1 MRLIRELGLLDV
13 FCIASGAMI
22 SSGLFVLPGLAFAK
36 AGPAVLIAYLIS
48 GAFAITGMLSQA
60 ELVSAMPKAGGG
72 YFYVTRSMGPAVGT
86 IDGFITWFSLSLK
99 SSFALVGMAAFA
111 AVLVDFGISFLA
123 ALFCGIF
130 VIINLIGIKEAGRVQ
145 VALVL
150 GLFVI
155 LLLYISRGIPSI
167 GVARL
172 EPFAPHGLGAM
183 FSTAGF
189 VFVSFGGLLKVASI
203 AEEVKNPDRV
213 VPLGMILSFFAV
225 TVVYF
230 LVVLVTVGVLDG
242 EALAGSLTPISD
254 GASAFMG
261 RWGRLLLSVAAIL
274 AFVSTANAGLMAASR
289 YLFSSSR
296 DGLLPASF
304 GRVNSRFR
312 TPHVAITATGLLMI
326 ASLFL
331 RIETLVKAASSVL
344 ILTYLFSCLSVV
356 VLRESRLQNYRPRF
370 RAPLYPY
377 VQIAGILGFVFL
389 LLEMGGTVLLI
400 NAGFIVAGFL
410 LYWCYGRIRSNREY
424 ALLHLIERV
433 TAKELTSYSLES
445 ELKEII
451 RERDEIVKD
460 RFDHLVED
468 AIVIDIDTHMSASDF
483 FGIVAERLAPRLG
496 MEPKELTRK
505 LEERERESTTVLN
518 TFLAIPHIVV
528 EGVHTFDILI
538 ARCQGGIEFSNAF
551 SGVQAMFVL
560 AGSRD
565 ERNFH
570 LRALAAIAQIV
581 QDPDFE
587 RKWITAKGVK
597 EIRDIV
603 LLGERLR

>member
-1 MRLIRELGLLDV
+1 
-13 FCIASGAMI
+13 
-22 SSGLFVLPGLAFAK
+22 
-36 AGPAVLIAYLIS
+36 
-48 GAFAITGMLSQA
+48 
-60 ELVSAMPKAGGG
+60 
-72 YFYVTRSMGPAVGT
+72 
-86 IDGFITWFSLSLK
+86 
-99 SSFALVGMAAFA
+99 
-111 AVLVDFGISFLA
+111 
-123 ALFCGIF
+123 
-130 VIINLIGIKEAGRVQ
+130 
-145 VALVL
+145 
-150 GLFVI
+150 
-155 LLLYISRGIPSI
+155 
-167 GVARL
+167 
-172 EPFAPHGLGAM
+172 
-183 FSTAGF
+183 
-189 VFVSFGGLLKVASI
+189 
-203 AEEVKNPDRV
+203 
-213 VPLGMILSFFAV
+213 
-225 TVVYF
+225 
-230 LVVLVTVGVLDG
+230 
-242 EALAGSLTPISD
+242 
-254 GASAFMG
+254 
-261 RWGRLLLSVAAIL
+261 
-274 AFVSTANAGLMAASR
+274 
-289 YLFSSSR
+289 
-296 DGLLPASF
+296 
-304 GRVNSRFR
+304 
-312 TPHVAITATGLLMI
+312 
-326 ASLFL
+326 
-331 RIETLVKAASSVL
+331 
-344 ILTYLFSCLSVV
+344 
-356 VLRESRLQNYRPRF
+356 
-370 RAPLYPY
+370 
-377 VQIAGILGFVFL
+377 
-389 LLEMGGTVLLI
+389 
-400 NAGFIVAGFL
+400 
-410 LYWCYGRIRSNREY
+410 
-424 ALLHLIERV
+424 V

-496 MEPKELTRK
+496 MEPKELRRK